1 MNLDSRK
8 GFVKASRFYA
18 LMFVALTGV
27 VGVVSPPDLVLM
39 TVQAQTAQDR
49 KAEADRLINQGN
61 KQLDISQFV
70 AALQSYQ
77 QALIIYREIKF
88 RQGELWALGGT
99 GRAYYYLDEY
109 EKAIEFHLQSLGIA
123 REIKDHL
130 GEGYALGNLGR
141 AYHSLGKYDK
151 AIEFHLQSLT
161 ITREIKDRQGEGQ
174 SLGNLGNAYHS
185 FGKYDKAIEFHLQ
198 RLEIMREIKDRK
210 SEGNA
215 LRDLGRAYHSLG
227 KYDKAIEFHLQRL
240 EIMRETKDRKSE
252 GNVLGDLVRAY
263 HSLGKYDKV
272 IEFQLQ
278 NLEILREIKDR
289 QGEMS
294 ILVSLGAA
302 YHLIGKYNKA
312 IEFYLQSLEIA
323 QTSKNPQMESDVLVL
338 LSSAYYSVKN
348 RTKADEYER
357 RFLVVSKQID
367 VSLTAASILAR
378 LGEQYKLSS
387 QYEKAILYLKRALP
401 IIKKS
406 ENRHDEAGVLGT
418 LGDIYGSLE
427 QYDKAIDYKKQ
438 SLAIYKQIGDRKREA
453 ILLRFQGETSFYLGQ
468 YQNALDHYQQSLS
481 ISKQLGNLS
490 DQRDSL
496 IGIGA
501 SYIYL
506 KQFEKAIEIYQQSLA
521 ISKQIGKDPKIEF
534 RGIGYAYYNL
544 KQYNKA
550 LEYHQQDGA
559 SYYLGLD
566 YYALG
571 DYTKA
576 IEYFQKSL
584 KNNASSRDHQRSFEA
599 DSLRGI
605 ADVLTKMNQ
614 PELAILYYKRSV
626 NVTESIR
633 QDIRKLRQEEQRLY
647 LDKVAD
653 TYRNLADLL
662 LKQDRILETQQV
674 LDLLKVEELNEY
686 LRTPTRSSQTEQGTE
701 LRTQEK
707 TFIALALELD
717 ELQKR
722 KLTNNITAAEQARLN
737 KLVKSEQEQQ
747 NQFIAF
753 LDSDP
758 VQTLVDELR
767 LKERQQ
773 NVDITNNFQNLRT
786 DILARH
792 PNAVLLYPLI
802 LEDRLE
808 LILITA
814 KTTPIRRTIN
824 IKRENLN
831 QEITDFLAGLRDAS
845 SQDVKKPAQQI
856 YTWLIK
862 PFETELAELKI
873 DTIIYAPDGQLRY
886 IPLAA
891 LYDGK
896 QWLIEK
902 YRVNNITAASLTK
915 FNKPPIATPK
925 IFAGAFGNVN
935 KQGFSGLPATLT
947 EVKKIADRFPNTTTL
962 IETAFTKEL
971 TTSNSNSYTILH
983 LATHGQL
990 STGDPKD
997 SFIIF
1002 GDGEKATITDIRKW
1016 VLTNVD
1022 LVVLSACQSGLG
1034 DKLGSGVEILGLGYQ
1049 MQAAG
1054 ARVAI
1059 ASLWKVDDAGTQAL
1073 MDAFYAE
1080 LKKGDVSI
1088 VEALRRAQIA
1098 MINSDKKG
1106 SDSDRAGVRIVGTV
1120 PSSSTLSHPYYWSA
1134 FFAIGNGL

>member
-8 GFVKASRFYA
+8 GGVRASRFYA
-18 LMFVALTGV
+18 LMFVALTGIL
-27 VGVVSPPDLVLM
+27 GMVSPPDLALM
-39 TVQAQTAQDR
+39 TAQAQTTQDR
-49 KAEADRLINQGN
+49 KAEADRLLQQGN
-61 KQLDISQFV
+61 QQYQISQFE
-70 AALQSYQ
+70 AAFQSWQ
-77 QALIIYREIKF
+77 QALIIYREIKD
-88 RQGELWALGGT
+88 R
-99 GRAYYYLDEY
+99 
-109 EKAIEFHLQSLGIA
+109 
-123 REIKDHL
+123 L
-130 GEGYALGNLGR
+130 GEGNALGNLGA
-141 AYHSLGKYDK
+141 AYYSLGKYDK
-151 AIEFHLQSLT
+151 AIEFQLQSLE
-161 ITREIKDRQGEGQ
+161 IRREIKDRNGEGKA
-174 SLGNLGNAYHS
+174 LGNLGNAYT
-185 FGKYDKAIEFHLQ
+185 L
-198 RLEIMREIKDRK
+198 
-210 SEGNA
+210 
-215 LRDLGRAYHSLG
+215 LG
-227 KYDKAIEFHLQRL
+227 KYDKAIEFYLQYLAIAR
-240 EIMRETKDRKSE
+240 EIKDRLGE
-252 GNVLGDLVRAY
+252 GSALGNLGEAY
-263 HSLGKYDKV
+263 RLLGKYDKA
-272 IEFQLQ
+272 IEFYLQ
-278 NLEILREIKDR
+278 HLAIAREIKYR
-289 QGEMS
+289 IGEGS
-294 ILVSLGAA
+294 ALGNLGLA
-302 YHLIGKYNKA
+302 YTLLGKYDKA

-323 QTSKNPQMESDVLVL
+323 REIKDRNGEGKALGNL
-338 LSSAYYSVKN
+338 GIAYRN
-348 RTKADEYER
+348 
-357 RFLVVSKQID
+357 
-367 VSLTAASILAR
+367 
-378 LGEQYKLSS
+378 LGK
-387 QYEKAILYLKRALP
+387 
-401 IIKKS
+401 
-406 ENRHDEAGVLGT
+406 
-418 LGDIYGSLE
+418 
-427 QYDKAIDYKKQ
+427 YDKAIEFYLQ
-438 SLAIYKQIGDRKREA
+438 SLEIAREIKYRLGEGKALGNLGVAYALLGKYDKAIEFYLQYLAIAREIKDRLGEGNAIGSLGNVYQAIGKYDKAIEFHLQVLAIAREIKDRNGEGTALHNLAVAYQKLNRDREAMISYQQALTIAREIGDR
-453 ILLRFQGETSFYLGQ
+453 
-468 YQNALDHYQQSLS
+468 S
-481 ISKQLGNLS
+481 I
-490 DQRDSL
+490 
-496 IGIGA
+496 
-501 SYIYL
+501 
-506 KQFEKAIEIYQQSLA
+506 E
-521 ISKQIGKDPKIEF
+521 
-534 RGIGYAYYNL
+534 GYALAN
-544 KQYNKA
+544 
-550 LEYHQQDGA
+550 
-559 SYYLGLD
+559 
-566 YYALG
+566 LG
-571 DYTKA
+571 DV
-576 IEYFQKSL
+576 L
-584 KNNASSRDHQRSFEA
+584 SRAKR
-599 DSLRGI
+599 
-605 ADVLTKMNQ
+605 
-614 PELAILYYKRSV
+614 PELAILFYKQSI
-626 NVTESIR
+626 NVREA
-633 QDIRKLRQEEQRLY
+633 IRKDISK
-647 LDKVAD
+647 LDKDIQKSYLATVEY

-662 LKQDRILETQQV
+662 LKQDRILEAQQV

-701 LRTQEK
+701 LRNQEK

-722 KLTNNITAAEQARLN
+722 KLANNITAAEQERLN

-758 VQTLVDELR
+758 VQTLVEELR

-786 DILARH
+786 DILAQH

-824 IKRENLN
+824 IKREKLN
-831 QEITDFLAGLRDAS
+831 QEITDFLAGLRDS
-845 SQDVKKPAQQI
+845 GSEDVKKPAQQM

-962 IETAFTKEL
+962 VETAFTKEL
-971 TTSNSNSYTILH
+971 TTTNSNSYTILH

-1002 GDGEKATITDIRKW
+1002 GDGEKATIKDIRTW
-1016 VLTNVD
+1016 ALTNVD

-1034 DKLGSGVEILGLGYQ
+1034 AKLGSGVEILGLGYQ

-1073 MDAFYAE
+1073 MEAFYGE

-1106 SDSDRAGVRIVGTV
+1106 TDSSDRAGVRIVGTV
-1120 PSSSTLSHPYYWSA
+1120 PTSSTLSHPYYWSA

>member
-1 MNLDSRK
+1 MAMNLDSRK
-8 GFVKASRFYA
+8 VGVRASRFYA
-18 LMFVALTGV
+18 LTFVALTGV
-27 VGVVSPPDLVLM
+27 LGMVSPPDLALM
-39 TVQAQTAQDR
+39 MAQAQTTQDR
-49 KAEADRLINQGN
+49 KAEADLLISQGN
-61 KQLDISQFV
+61 QQLDISQFV

-88 RQGELWALGGT
+88 RQGELWALGGA
-99 GRAYYYLDEY
+99 GRAYYYLDKY
-109 EKAIEFHLQSLGIA
+109 DKAIEYQQQSIDIA
-123 REIKDHL
+123 REIKYRL
-130 GEGYALGNLGR
+130 GEGQALGNLGR
-141 AYHSLGKYDK
+141 AYNFLGKYDKAIEFQLQSLAIAREIKDRSGEGAALGNLGRSYIFLDKYDKAIEFYMQSLAIAREIKDRSGEGQSLGNLGIAYLNLGKYDK
-151 AIEFHLQSLT
+151 AIEFHLQYLA
-161 ITREIKDRQGEGQ
+161 IAREIKDRLGEGAA
-174 SLGNLGNAYHS
+174 LGNLGRSYI
-185 FGKYDKAIEFHLQ
+185 FLDKYDKAIEFHLQ
-198 RLEIMREIKDRK
+198 SLAIAREIKDRLG
-210 SEGNA
+210 EGQS
-215 LRDLGRAYHSLG
+215 LGGLGSAYFLLG
-227 KYDKAIEFHLQRL
+227 KYDKAIEFHLRRL
-240 EIMRETKDRKSE
+240 AIAREIKDRLGEGQSLGGLGLAYLNLGKYDKAIEFQLQSLAIAREIKDRQGE
-252 GNVLGDLVRAY
+252 GNALGNLGSAY
-263 HSLGKYDKV
+263 FLLGKYDKV
-272 IEFQLQ
+272 IEFQMKRLA
-278 NLEILREIKDR
+278 IAREIKDR
-289 QGEMS
+289 DGEGKALNNLAVAYGKLSRDREAMIS
-294 ILVSLGAA
+294 YQQALTIAREIGNRGDEGLTLANLG
-302 YHLIGKYNKA
+302 
-312 IEFYLQSLEIA
+312 
-323 QTSKNPQMESDVLVL
+323 DVL
-338 LSSAYYSVKN
+338 S
-348 RTKADEYER
+348 KA
-357 RFLVVSKQID
+357 
-367 VSLTAASILAR
+367 
-378 LGEQYKLSS
+378 
-387 QYEKAILYLKRALP
+387 KR
-401 IIKKS
+401 
-406 ENRHDEAGVLGT
+406 
-418 LGDIYGSLE
+418 
-427 QYDKAIDYKKQ
+427 
-438 SLAIYKQIGDRKREA
+438 
-453 ILLRFQGETSFYLGQ
+453 
-468 YQNALDHYQQSLS
+468 
-481 ISKQLGNLS
+481 
-490 DQRDSL
+490 
-496 IGIGA
+496 
-501 SYIYL
+501 
-506 KQFEKAIEIYQQSLA
+506 
-521 ISKQIGKDPKIEF
+521 
-534 RGIGYAYYNL
+534 
-544 KQYNKA
+544 
-550 LEYHQQDGA
+550 
-559 SYYLGLD
+559 
-566 YYALG
+566 
-571 DYTKA
+571 
-576 IEYFQKSL
+576 
-584 KNNASSRDHQRSFEA
+584 
-599 DSLRGI
+599 
-605 ADVLTKMNQ
+605 
-614 PELAILYYKRSV
+614 PELAILFYKQSI
-626 NVTESIR
+626 NVREAIR
-633 QDIRKLRQEEQRLY
+633 KDLEKLDQDIQKSY
-647 LDKVAD
+647 LSTVED

-662 LKQDRILETQQV
+662 LKQDRILEAQQV

-701 LRTQEK
+701 LRNQEK

-722 KLTNNITAAEQARLN
+722 KLANNITAAEQERLN

-786 DILARH
+786 DILSKY

-824 IKRENLN
+824 IKREKLN
-831 QEITDFLAGLRDAS
+831 QEITDFLAGLRDS
-845 SQDVKKPAQQI
+845 GSEDVKKPAQQM

-891 LYDGK
+891 LHDGK

-971 TTSNSNSYTILH
+971 TTTNSNSYTILH

-1002 GDGEKATITDIRKW
+1002 GDGEKATIKDIRRW
-1016 VLTNVD
+1016 ALTNVD

-1034 DKLGSGVEILGLGYQ
+1034 AKLGSGVEILGLGYQ

-1073 MDAFYAE
+1073 MEAFYGE
-1080 LKKGDVSI
+1080 LKKGDISI

-1120 PSSSTLSHPYYWSA
+1120 PTSSTLSHPYYWSA